1 MRRWKSKGG
10 EAVVKGGRSVTALAK
25 TTRPT
30 IGSVLEREALFA
42 GGTEPLALVL
52 DNMHAVPP
60 DGALHAA
67 LEAGFSQVPK
77 SCCVIVTSRS
87 EPPASLARLRA
98 AGQLTCMTGQD
109 LRIGPDE
116 IVVIARLR
124 GQIVSP
130 QAAAKLYER
139 TQGWAAGLVLM
150 LEHSKFSGRMAELPS
165 DTTPQVIFDY
175 LAGEI
180 FDRFEAHTREFLLR
194 IACLPRMTAAVAAT
208 LTREPKAERLLINL
222 ALNDY
227 FVREVSSDAGRVYQ
241 LPALLP

>member
-1 MRRWKSKGG
+1 
-10 EAVVKGGRSVTALAK
+10 
-25 TTRPT
+25 
-30 IGSVLEREALFA
+30 
-42 GGTEPLALVL
+42 
-52 DNMHAVPP
+52 
-60 DGALHAA
+60 
-67 LEAGFSQVPK
+67 
-77 SCCVIVTSRS
+77 
-87 EPPASLARLRA
+87 
-98 AGQLTCMTGQD
+98 MTGQD

-241 LPALLP
+241 LHPLLREFLKNRAAQALPEAVSSAWLQRAAALLQEADQTEDAVALLVDAGNWDEIARIALEEGDAILAQGRSETLAGWLDLLPTKLVDADPRLLCASAAFRSCRSY